1 METKKKLHIIS
12 PSFIRIYY
20 YSVASHPRFL
30 QKQVLLYDMIPFI
43 AEIPPVSPI
52 IQTEGSFHKNAPQV
66 VLWAFVVSN
75 LFTSE

>member
-20 YSVASHPRFL
+20 CSVASHPRFL

-52 IQTEGSFHKNAPQV
+52 IQT
-66 VLWAFVVSN
+66 
-75 LFTSE
+75 

>member
-20 YSVASHPRFL
+20 CSVASHPRFL

-43 AEIPPVSPI
+43 AEIPPVS
-52 IQTEGSFHKNAPQV
+52 FHKNAPQV